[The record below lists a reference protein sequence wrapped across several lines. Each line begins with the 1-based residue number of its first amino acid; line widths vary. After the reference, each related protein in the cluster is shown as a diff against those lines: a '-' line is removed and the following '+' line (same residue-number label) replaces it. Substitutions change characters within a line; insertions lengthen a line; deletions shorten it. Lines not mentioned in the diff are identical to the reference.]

1 MLRLIENKPHRH
13 ATMLGDV
20 GCRGKAKTAAPD
32 R

>member
-1 MLRLIENKPHRH
+1 MLRLIENKPHGE

-20 GCRGKAKTAAPD
+20 GCRGKAEKTKED